1 MRIVAQD
8 ISKLLGVQWVIRS
21 FSAEFE
27 ASEHYA
33 IRGSNGS
40 GKSTLLQ
47 LISTFLEP
55 STGSVAFYSGNE
67 NIPLDQAH
75 RFFSV
80 AAPYLDFI
88 PHFSIDEQIL
98 FTERVKGLSDRLT
111 REDVLKIMELDA
123 HRNKRLSE
131 LSSGMKQRVRLVVSL
146 SANVPFVFLDE
157 PTTNLDD
164 RSKQWYLETVRH
176 LGESKGLVIAS
187 NDERDL
193 ETCTSSYNVEDYKDR
208 L

>member
-21 FSAEFE
+21 FSAEFKK
-27 ASEHYA
+27 AEHYA

-55 STGSVAFYSGNE
+55 SSGSVAFYSGSE
-67 NIPLDQAH
+67 KVPLEQVH

-98 FTERVKGLSDRLT
+98 FTERVKGLSKQMT
-111 REDVLKIMELDA
+111 REDVLKIMELEA

-176 LGESKGLVIAS
+176 LGVSKGLIIAS
-187 NDERDL
+187 NDELDL
-193 ETCTSSYNVEDYKDR
+193 ETCTTSFNVENYKVR

>member
-1 MRIVAQD
+1 
-8 ISKLLGVQWVIRS
+8 
-21 FSAEFE
+21 
-27 ASEHYA
+27 
-33 IRGSNGS
+33 
-40 GKSTLLQ
+40 LQ

-55 STGSVAFYSGNE
+55 SSGSVAFYAGSE
-67 NIPLDQAH
+67 KVPLEQVH

-98 FTERVKGLSDRLT
+98 FTERVKGLSDQFT
-111 REDVLKIMELDA
+111 IEDVLKIMELEA

-176 LGESKGLVIAS
+176 LGGSKGLIIAS
-187 NDERDL
+187 NDELDL
-193 ETCTSSYNVEDYKDR
+193 ETCTTSFNVEDYKVR